1 MSRIIGIDLGTTNS
15 CVAVLDD
22 KGPRVLAG
30 ADGER
35 TTPSWVSWN
44 QNNQTTVGTR
54 ARRQAVTNPAATIFG
69 AKRLIGRKVNAD
81 DVSWFARLAPFRIV
95 AAPNGDAWVRVN
107 GAPVSP
113 QEVAAHILR
122 RLRQI
127 AEEDLGEPV
136 TRAVV
141 TVPAYFDD
149 AQRQATRDAG
159 QIAGIDVVRILNE
172 PTAAALAYGAH
183 RVAEGTRR
191 MIAVFDLGG
200 GTFDISIMSVEN
212 GIFEVLATGGDT
224 ALGGEDWDRRLLE
237 RIVDEV
243 FDAHRVDLTS
253 VPMAMSRLREACEN
267 AKKALSTDTSTRI
280 QLPFLANDQHG
291 SPINYER
298 ELTRTE
304 VEALTKD
311 LLDRLDAPCQRTI
324 ADAGIDV
331 SAIEE
336 VLLVGGMTR
345 WPAVQAIVERLFKKR
360 PRKGANP
367 DEVVALG
374 AAAYAGILAG
384 EADDAQLLD
393 VTPHD
398 IGIKVGDSSFAVVLP
413 RNSMLPVRARRLFA
427 TTSQDQRYVSIE
439 LYQGESTDVTNN
451 RKLGQVVLDD
461 LPPGPAGSARVELVM
476 TVDVESILSVTARE
490 TRGGRE
496 ASVTIRPSGG
506 LSQREIVEIINR
518 RRQEHA
524 SSPCLHRAV
533 REQRDHA
540 RSPAQQARRR
550 EVMTVDPAVLK
561 VADAV
566 GALMEAWGFRR
577 NMGRMGAV
585 LYLEDHPL
593 TAGSQRAVRPSTG
606 AV

>member
-1 MSRIIGIDLGTTNS
+1 VSRIIGIDLGTTNS
-15 CVAVLDD
+15 CVAVLEDR
-22 KGPRVLAG
+22 GPRVLSG

-35 TTPSWVSWN
+35 TTPSWVSWAEGKDK
-44 QNNQTTVGTR
+44 TVSVGAR

-95 AAPNGDAWVRVN
+95 AAPNGDAWVRVH
-107 GAPVSP
+107 GQAISP
-113 QEVAAHILR
+113 QEVAAHVLR
-122 RLRQI
+122 RMRQI

-159 QIAGIDVVRILNE
+159 QIAGVDVIRILNE

-183 RVAEGTRR
+183 RVSEGRR
-191 MIAVFDLGG
+191 TIAVFDLGG
-200 GTFDISIMSVEN
+200 GTFDISIMTVEN

-243 FDAHRVDLTS
+243 FDRYRVDLTT
-253 VPMAMSRLREACEN
+253 VPVAMSRLREACES
-267 AKKALSTDTSTRI
+267 AKKALSNAATTTI

-291 SPINYER
+291 APINFER
-298 ELTRTE
+298 ELTRDY
-304 VEALTKD
+304 VEQVTKD
-311 LLDRLDAPCQRTI
+311 LLDRLDSPVKRTI
-324 ADAGIDV
+324 ADAGV
-331 SAIEE
+331 SADVIEE

-345 WPAVQAIVERLFKKR
+345 WPAVQAAVERLFGKK
-360 PRKGANP
+360 PSKGANP

-439 LYQGESTDVTNN
+439 LYQGESSDVANN

-461 LPPGPAGSARVELVM
+461 LPPGPPGSVRVELVM

-490 TRGGRE
+490 MRGGRE

-518 RRQEHA
+518 RRQEHSFA
-524 SSPCLHRAV
+524 
-533 REQRDHA
+533 
-540 RSPAQQARRR
+540 
-550 EVMTVDPAVLK
+550 
-561 VADAV
+561 
-566 GALMEAWGFRR
+566 GALPQGPGFVRTTTS
-577 NMGRMGAV
+577 GAFEV
-585 LYLEDHPL
+585 PL
-593 TAGSQRAVRPSTG
+593 GDGDASDPKDPTG
-606 AV
+606 K